1 MNTEVFFE
9 DIQCKIIEHLKLAQD
24 EVDIAVAWFTDR
36 QIISVLRGLL
46 KNGVKINIIFYD
58 DHINNKG
65 ILQRL
70 YNDGAKIRCSKTL
83 MHNKFCLIDDS
94 IVINGSYNWTEN
106 AKNNNN
112 ENIQITYDNPELV
125 KKFRSEFIRLFEING
140 KSKKYFMTDE
150 ELFKEYLLEHAPISY
165 PCFKKVSNPKHSRYE
180 DSSSLLIYIFIPD
193 KQILFQYFTKI
204 EKEREYTNNTKYI
217 DVKEFKFY
225 DNVYGELDKEFIYF
239 VPGHNT
245 ITVSSKDEVFQID
258 KTGQVVTGKIKGLQ
272 KIKIIS
278 QNEEDDRPRGIHKFH
293 SEYQNQNLVDLY
305 FIYEDN
311 KHCLYNLKDF
321 KCIDIPNYFSPSK
334 IIQYDHFL
342 LLEESTVNGL
352 NALLDLQ
359 GNVLINPYYS
369 KIIIDEKSKTI
380 ECTEVPILKKSYD
393 YVVKSYVISQIDY
406 IANNLYRKVKYIIT
420 DVGDVQR
427 DNTIGNN
434 YQDGYLYL
442 SENDGSWAELYKY
455 LSTKYNIKHFMLYDS
470 FCKAKDEFR
479 GRLRKLHN
487 SKDDFDVFWSI
498 WKKHNDP
505 IIPSVRQKAVN
516 VTKSNEK
523 DCSPVIWTFLFLGAG
538 YIFIGFFTH
547 ELMNIVSPIVV
558 IIVFIAIIVYFFSKD

>member
-1 MNTEVFFE
+1 M
-9 DIQCKIIEHLKLAQD
+9 
-24 EVDIAVAWFTDR
+24 
-36 QIISVLRGLL
+36 
-46 KNGVKINIIFYD
+46 
-58 DHINNKG
+58 
-65 ILQRL
+65 
-70 YNDGAKIRCSKTL
+70 
-83 MHNKFCLIDDS
+83 
-94 IVINGSYNWTEN
+94 
-106 AKNNNN
+106 
-112 ENIQITYDNPELV
+112 
-125 KKFRSEFIRLFEING
+125 
-140 KSKKYFMTDE
+140 
-150 ELFKEYLLEHAPISY
+150 
-165 PCFKKVSNPKHSRYE
+165 
-180 DSSSLLIYIFIPD
+180 
-193 KQILFQYFTKI
+193 
-204 EKEREYTNNTKYI
+204 
-217 DVKEFKFY
+217 
-225 DNVYGELDKEFIYF
+225 
-239 VPGHNT
+239 
-245 ITVSSKDEVFQID
+245 
-258 KTGQVVTGKIKGLQ
+258 
-272 KIKIIS
+272 
-278 QNEEDDRPRGIHKFH
+278 
-293 SEYQNQNLVDLY
+293 
-305 FIYEDN
+305 
-311 KHCLYNLKDF
+311 
-321 KCIDIPNYFSPSK
+321 
-334 IIQYDHFL
+334 
-342 LLEESTVNGL
+342 
-352 NALLDLQ
+352 LDLQ